1 MLITY
6 YGVVSSIF
14 SFERKN
20 DISEFFHFLDFCDM
34 VQMKEIFNV
43 TPALISDMPVT
54 RNFAKICRQFL
65 KNAIHRISIF
75 QFFTYAVNL
84 WNVDKSELDC
94 RVQRLKGVMLKHILY

>member
-14 SFERKN
+14 SEGRN

-54 RNFAKICRQFL
+54 RNFASRSQNLQTALKMVFTESQFSNSSHFL
-65 KNAIHRISIF
+65 
-75 QFFTYAVNL
+75 
-84 WNVDKSELDC
+84 
-94 RVQRLKGVMLKHILY
+94 